1 MNWKNWKSDDLE
13 AWLNTEPQLDG
24 EYLHLPDWHAPLQQH
39 VMHEWE
45 RPLMAADAK
54 QLCKNGG
61 SILNIG
67 YGMGII
73 DGYIKSYNPIKHTI
87 IEIHPKI
94 AENAKAAGYEQ
105 VLIGDWIKVVEDLD
119 EKFDAIYFDTFC
131 FDNRPDWGIFT
142 AHHVNRLLKPGGIFS
157 YFNQGA
163 AMRQGVAGLLATMGW
178 QKNVEVVEF
187 SVDGGEVEEYES
199 IAWTKC

>member
-13 AWLNTEPQLDG
+13 AWLNTDPQLDG

-61 SILNIG
+61 SILNVG

-73 DGYIKSYNPIKHTI
+73 DGYIKSYN
-87 IEIHPKI
+87 
-94 AENAKAAGYEQ
+94 Q
-105 VLIGDWIKVVEDLD
+105 
-119 EKFDAIYFDTFC
+119 
-131 FDNRPDWGIFT
+131 IF
-142 AHHVNRLLKPGGIFS
+142 NI
-157 YFNQGA
+157 
-163 AMRQGVAGLLATMGW
+163 
-178 QKNVEVVEF
+178 
-187 SVDGGEVEEYES
+187 
-199 IAWTKC
+199 